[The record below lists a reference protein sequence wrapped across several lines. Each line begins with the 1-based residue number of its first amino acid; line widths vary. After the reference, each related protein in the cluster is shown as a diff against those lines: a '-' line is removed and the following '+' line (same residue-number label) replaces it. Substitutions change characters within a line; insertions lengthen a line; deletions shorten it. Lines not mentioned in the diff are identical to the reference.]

1 MFLSLRPYQQCT
13 RCVMDTS
20 DPEITFDEKGHC
32 NHCNY
37 YYSKLTNRTY
47 KGAESD
53 RELEKTIAAI
63 KKSGKGKEYDCV
75 VGISGGIDS
84 CYVAYLLKKFDVR
97 ALLVHMDNGWDAEE
111 AVKNIKYIAEKLGFD
126 YESFVLDWDEF
137 KDLQLSF
144 LKASVV
150 EAETPTDIAIPGA
163 LHKIASYYGVK
174 YIISGGNFSTE
185 GILPHLWHYNAK
197 DTTYLKAIQNKFGTK
212 KLKNFPS
219 FGYLKE
225 IYYKFVRGIRT
236 VYILNYVDY
245 KKDDAM
251 ALLKQELNWKYYGGK
266 HYESKFTGFI
276 QSYYLFKKFDLDYRK
291 ATLSSQICAGALSR
305 EEALKELEQLPYNME
320 KTNIEIE
327 YISKKLG
334 VDIAEF
340 KSIIDAPAKT
350 YRDYPNDEKK
360 LEFIYK
366 TYRKLFYKNN
376 APQPISS

>member
-1 MFLSLRPYQQCT
+1 
-13 RCVMDTS
+13 MDTS